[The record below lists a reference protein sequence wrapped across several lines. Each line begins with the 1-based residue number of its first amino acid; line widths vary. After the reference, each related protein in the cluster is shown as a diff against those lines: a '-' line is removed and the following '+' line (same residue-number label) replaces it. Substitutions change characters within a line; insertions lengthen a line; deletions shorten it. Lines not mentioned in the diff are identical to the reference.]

1 MFTFFQSK
9 MGIPNTWI
17 LLDSQ
22 STVDIFCN
30 PKLISN
36 IRKVPS
42 EMRIQCNAG
51 ICVTNMVG
59 DVPGYGPVWFDKDAI
74 ANILSLKL
82 VQENDYITDN
92 SVGEYGFVVM
102 KPNGERFKFQQSESG
117 LHYLDVLK
125 KQGNIKEEH
134 TFLVNTVAQNQE
146 KYTENYSYYQELQI
160 TMGQP
165 NNSDFIKLIRNN

>member
-1 MFTFFQSK
+1 
-9 MGIPNTWI
+9 
-17 LLDSQ
+17 
-22 STVDIFCN
+22 
-30 PKLISN
+30 
-36 IRKVPS
+36 
-42 EMRIQCNAG
+42 MRIQCNAG

-82 VQENDYITDN
+82 VRENDHITDN

-146 KYTENYSYYQELQI
+146 KYTENYSYYQHALRQI
-160 TMGQP
+160 TTNHNGPAKQLR
-165 NNSDFIKLIRNN
+165 FYQTHQKQLTTKLSSGHQ